1 MKKLIPLLLAIGLIA
16 SSLCF
21 AVSADALSDGEV
33 NAVWA
38 EKAPT
43 IDGQIDEMWEYADEV
58 MAVKFGSNIYP
69 DTSTEF
75 ADETDPVAY
84 ARVRFMWDSTHIY
97 ALARVF
103 DTTPNES
110 ASKKNPEDCDIDSV
124 DFQISEM
131 NGDDEAMRDDT
142 VGAGNKF
149 PGNGIFNV
157 NINGK
162 VTGWGGVWY
171 ADKGSEKVQGA
182 AAKTEY
188 GYVIEIAI
196 PLQTV
201 TVDKGDT
208 IGMEIQI
215 NDNQN
220 GTGRTAIRQWSC
232 DECLGH
238 SNTKYLGKVTMA
250 GASDVKNP
258 FSNETEPKPAETNPP
273 ATVAETKKPK
283 PAETT
288 PVTAAEG
295 TEGSTETSAPVTE
308 NGNSLPAIIGVC
320 AAVIII
326 AVVVFIVVKKKR
338 QSNNAD

>member
-21 AVSADALSDGEV
+21 AVSADAISDGEV
-33 NAVWA
+33 KAVKA
-38 EKAPT
+38 EQAPT

-58 MAVKFGSNIYP
+58 MVVKFGSNIYP
-69 DTSTEF
+69 NTSTEF

-103 DTTPNES
+103 DTTPHES

-131 NGDDEAMRDDT
+131 NGDDETMRDDT

-171 ADKGSEKVQGA
+171 ADKGNEKVQGA

-188 GYVIEIAI
+188 GYVVEIAI

-201 TVDKGDT
+201 TVDEGDT

-215 NDNQN
+215 NDNQD

-232 DECLGH
+232 EECLGH
-238 SNTKYLGKVTMA
+238 SSTKYLGKVTMA
-250 GASDVKNP
+250 GTSDVKNP
-258 FSNETEPKPAETNPP
+258 FSNETEPKQVETDPP
-273 ATVAETKKPK
+273 ATIPETKKPK
-283 PAETT
+283 PAATT
-288 PVTAAEG
+288 PSTSEEA
-295 TEGSTETSAPVTE
+295 TEGVTE
-308 NGNSLPAIIGVC
+308 APTPAPDNSGSLPVIIGVC

-326 AVVVFIVVKKKR
+326 AVVVAVVLKKKKG
-338 QSNNAD
+338 

>member
-21 AVSADALSDGEV
+21 AVSADAISDEEV
-33 NAVWA
+33 EAVMA
-38 EKAPT
+38 ETAPT
-43 IDGQIDEMWEYADEV
+43 IDGQIDEMWEYANEV

-69 DTSTEF
+69 NTSTEF
-75 ADETDPVAY
+75 ADEVNPVAY

-110 ASKKNPEDCDIDSV
+110 ASKNNPEDCDIDSV
-124 DFQISEM
+124 DFQISEK
-131 NGDDEAMRDDT
+131 NGNEEPMRDDT
-142 VGAGNKF
+142 VGSGNKY

-171 ADKGSEKVQGA
+171 ADKGNEKAQGA
-182 AAKTEY
+182 AAKTDY
-188 GYVIEIAI
+188 GYVVEIAI

-201 TVDKGDT
+201 TGKIGDT

-238 SNTKYLGKVTMA
+238 SSTKYLGKLYLGET
-250 GASDVKNP
+250 SDFKIP
-258 FSNETEPKPAETNPP
+258 FTNETEAKPVETDPP
-273 ATVAETKKPK
+273 ATIAETKPKDTK
-283 PAETT
+283 PATTT
-288 PVTAAEG
+288 PSTTAESA
-295 TEGSTETSAPVTE
+295 TEKPTETSAPTPE
-308 NGNSLPAIIGVC
+308 NGSSLPVILGVC
-320 AAVIII
+320 AAVIVI
-326 AVVVFIVVKKKR
+326 AVVVVVIVKKKK
-338 QSNNAD
+338 Q